1 MREVKMKGQE
11 KTVILNKSDED
22 NYFDFNDSEDLITV
36 MQVLDKLMN
45 CN

>member
-45 CN
+45 GN

>member
-11 KTVILNKSDED
+11 KTVILNKSGED
-22 NYFDFNDSEDLITV
+22 NYFDFNDSEDLIAV

-45 CN
+45 GD